1 MKAKILVGIDGSS
14 PSRAAVRW
22 AVTRAAATGCA
33 VTLVQVL
40 DDEWGTIGSEMLAEV
55 EEGTLRLVDA
65 EADYARSLIPGVAI
79 TISRLRGDPMIELA
93 IASLDAELVVVG
105 THKTGFLH
113 GRAFG
118 SRSLQLAAS
127 AHSPVAVIPEAFSS
141 AGRGVVVGIDD
152 SSASHAAVAFGADEA
167 ERTDQELVLVRAWKL
182 PDLHGDHTRAVSA
195 AEAKQQASADRLMMD
210 AVQTIHATHP
220 ALIVRCRSMRRAA
233 AEALVDA
240 STTANLLVIGSSR
253 RHGIEQNALGS
264 VSHDVLLNLSTPT
277 LIVHGDDQS
286 GLGTKVPVPES
297 NEKYSGS
304 QLHDVSERTAS

>member
-1 MKAKILVGIDGSS
+1 MTAKILVGIDGSS

-22 AVTRAAATGCA
+22 AVTRAAATASA

-40 DDEWGTIGSEMLAEV
+40 DDEWGIIGAEMLAEV
-55 EEGTLRLVDA
+55 ERGAIRLVDA
-65 EADYARSLIPGVAI
+65 EADYARSLIPGVPIAV
-79 TISRLRGDPMIELA
+79 TRLRGDPMIELA

-141 AGRGVVVGIDD
+141 LGHGVVVGIDD
-152 SSASHAAVAFGADEA
+152 SSASHAALAFGADEA
-167 ERTDQELVLVRAWKL
+167 ERGGQELVLVRAWKL
-182 PDLHGDHTRAVSA
+182 PDLHGDHTGALSA
-195 AEAKQQASADRLMMD
+195 AEARQQASAERLMMD
-210 AVQTIHATHP
+210 AVTAVHASHP
-220 ALIVRCRSMRRAA
+220 ALVVRCRSMRRAA

-253 RHGIEQNALGS
+253 RHGVEQNALGS
-264 VSHDVLLNLSTPT
+264 VSHDVLLNLAIPT
-277 LIVHGDDQS
+277 LIVHGDDRAEV
-286 GLGTKVPVPES
+286 GTKVQVPVSE
-297 NEKYSGS
+297 EKYSGS
-304 QLHDVSERTAS
+304 ELHDVSEWTSS